1 MLDDANKTIAKL
13 DSDLNDT
20 EQNLTRAKNEINALN
35 SALMKEK
42 RMHEEF
48 EKKSERLEAT
58 VKDRLNDIKRM
69 NNDNEDLHNIID
81 KLTTEKNVCLS
92 DIEKYQ
98 AHIVFL
104 TESNQKL
111 TAELEN
117 VLDRDEKIKAQL
129 QRGERVGM
137 VLSQNRND
145 IENALNSLEE
155 ALQQNRAKMTYVQ
168 NTTK

>member
-1 MLDDANKTIAKL
+1 
-13 DSDLNDT
+13 
-20 EQNLTRAKNEINALN
+20 
-35 SALMKEK
+35 
-42 RMHEEF
+42 
-48 EKKSERLEAT
+48 
-58 VKDRLNDIKRM
+58 M

-92 DIEKYQ
+92 DIEKYK
-98 AHIVFL
+98 AHIMFL